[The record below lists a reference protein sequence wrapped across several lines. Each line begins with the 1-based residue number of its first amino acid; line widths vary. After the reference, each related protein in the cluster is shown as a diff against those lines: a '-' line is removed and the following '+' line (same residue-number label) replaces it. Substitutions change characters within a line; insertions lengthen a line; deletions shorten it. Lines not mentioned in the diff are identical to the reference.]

1 MCNFIYGIVVTLC
14 FGVILEMFRQ
24 GYVSLVTLLIIVVA
38 TAVATS
44 AIQSLKITKRSLS
57 NDRKY

>member
-1 MCNFIYGIVVTLC
+1 MCNFIYGIIVTLC
-14 FGVILEMFRQ
+14 FGAILEMFRQ

-44 AIQSLKITKRSLS
+44 AIQSLKIIKRSLS

>member
-1 MCNFIYGIVVTLC
+1 MCNFIYGIIVTLC
-14 FGVILEMFRQ
+14 FGAILEMFRQ

-44 AIQSLKITKRSLS
+44 AIQSLKITKRSL
-57 NDRKY
+57 

>member
-24 GYVSLVTLLIIVVA
+24 GFVSLVTLLIIVAA

>member
-24 GYVSLVTLLIIVVA
+24 GFVSLVTLLIIVSA
-38 TAVATS
+38 TAVATF
-44 AIQSLKITKRSLS
+44 AIQSLKITKRGL
-57 NDRKY
+57 

>member
-14 FGVILEMFRQ
+14 FGVMLEMFRQ
-24 GYVSLVTLLIIVVA
+24 GFVSLVALLIIVGA

-44 AIQSLKITKRSLS
+44 AIQSLKITKRGL
-57 NDRKY
+57 

>member
-24 GYVSLVTLLIIVVA
+24 GYVSLVTLLIIVAA
-38 TAVATS
+38 TAVATF